1 MCIFFLC
8 REVAGGS
15 HAQVVCSLGRR
26 RPGGGRSGG
35 QPVGAAGLTETAVF
49 EEVLTRGAVRPWDS
63 RGGLEDSGEETDV

>member
-1 MCIFFLC
+1 M
-8 REVAGGS
+8 
-15 HAQVVCSLGRR
+15 GRR